1 MIFEQRTSTLGPAE
15 DWSLSRIRRAAR
27 GQILQEGTSTRGSR
41 AHRPK
46 NCDTKV
52 RYGTQD
58 EANIALTEYLHRIIC
73 SNMDVYRCSRHNC
86 FHLGHARY
94 MKPQEV
100 VSRDRWVGFRF
111 TQASRE
117 SKAERVPV
125 EDSNG
130 GTNLIDLLE
139 RFLSETEKEVRT

>member
-1 MIFEQRTSTLGPAE
+1 MIYEQGISTLGPAE
-15 DWSLSRIRRAAR
+15 DWSLSTIRRAAR
-27 GQILQEGTSTRGSR
+27 RQILQKGASTRGSR
-41 AHRPK
+41 THFPK

-52 RYGTQD
+52 QYGTRD
-58 EANIALTEYLHRIIC
+58 EANIALMERLHRVIS

-94 MKPQEV
+94 MKPQEI

-130 GTNLIDLLE
+130 GASLIDLLE
-139 RFLSETEKEVRT
+139 RFLSEIEKEVRA